1 MKFCV
6 LSWLVLTILVA
17 VPSKTQNVNPAHP
30 DEITAQHQ
38 ATPDEM
44 RSRLAK
50 VQVQKDAKELSE
62 LCGSLPADM
71 DSLKQGLLPAD
82 TVEKLKR
89 VEKLSKRLREE
100 LTR

>member
-1 MKFCV
+1 MRSCV

-17 VPSKTQNVNPAHP
+17 VPAETQNVNPGHP
-30 DEITAQHQ
+30 DEISAQHRP
-38 ATPDEM
+38 TPDEM

-50 VQVQKDAKELSE
+50 VQVQNDAKELSE
-62 LCGSLPADM
+62 LCASVPGDM
-71 DSLKQGLLPAD
+71 DSLKQGLLPAG

-89 VEKLSKRLREE
+89 MEKLSKRLREE

>member
-6 LSWLVLTILVA
+6 LSWLVLMILAA

-50 VQVQKDAKELSE
+50 VQVQKDR
-62 LCGSLPADM
+62 
-71 DSLKQGLLPAD
+71 QGI
-82 TVEKLKR
+82 V
-89 VEKLSKRLREE
+89 
-100 LTR
+100 

>member
-1 MKFCV
+1 MRLRVFP
-6 LSWLVLTILVA
+6 WLLLTILVA
-17 VPSKTQNVNPAHP
+17 VPSETQNVNPAHP

-38 ATPDEM
+38 PTPDEM

-50 VQVQKDAKELSE
+50 VQVQKDAKEFSD
-62 LCGSLPADM
+62 LCASVPADM
-71 DSLKQGLLPAD
+71 DSLRQGLLPKD

-89 VEKLSKRLREE
+89 LEKLSKRLREE